1 MKRAWQI
8 PDDVRTVHLGGF
20 TPDHGHEI
28 AARLDEAGVAYWAKA
43 PTGFFTRLWE
53 RDVHLFVDRT
63 KLVQAREI
71 ARQVIDPEG
80 VLGDDPGERL

>member
-20 TPDHGHEI
+20 TPEHGVEI
-28 AARLDEAGVAYWAKA
+28 ASRLDEAEVAYWAKA

-63 KLVQAREI
+63 KLERGAGDRSAGDRPGGSARH
-71 ARQVIDPEG
+71 RP
-80 VLGDDPGERL
+80 